1 MEGLRSRAVA
11 LKRAVTTKEGFKQ
24 ERTWTSWHYGAMWA
38 AYGLSTGVWALGSSM
53 IAAGLTAG
61 QAVGVVFVAHMLGSI
76 VIVINSRGGATYHV
90 GYSVY
95 QRASFGMFGS
105 FIPILIRS
113 ATGLIWIGVQTYQ
126 GGMFTAVM
134 LRCIFGHRWHD
145 IANTIPKSSGI
156 TTKNLVGTII
166 FFVLTLPLLAMKIHK
181 LRHLWVFKLCIL
193 PLAVIPFFAWTVSLA
208 PNTGTNLF
216 PGGGNLTGS
225 ALAWTFLRC
234 VNSAM
239 GKTSPSQQNAPDVSR
254 YAVSRS
260 APQLSQLVVLPVIN
274 TAVACFGIFSTAST
288 AKAWNLKAPIWNPW
302 LLCDAI
308 LDRYWSPG
316 ARTAIFLV
324 SICWTFSIV
333 VSNIAVNI
341 LPFGADM
348 SALSPR
354 YININRGQ
362 YVGYCLGLVVQPWY
376 ILASASSF
384 MAFLSGYSLFLA
396 AVVGISATDY
406 FWRKGNLHVPSLYT
420 NAPGSAYRYSYGTH
434 WRAMAAF
441 VLSIFPTLPGFA
453 GTFPGNKVALGWT
466 HLYYIS
472 WLYCIVSSSLI
483 YLFFL
488 VVVPPKNLSGPRA
501 AKYEQWADEQQA
513 LLDGDVTVDQ
523 VVGPGKGVDD
533 EEKGKEACGDVLPVV

>member
-1 MEGLRSRAVA
+1 
-11 LKRAVTTKEGFKQ
+11 
-24 ERTWTSWHYGAMWA
+24 
-38 AYGLSTGVWALGSSM
+38 
-53 IAAGLTAG
+53 
-61 QAVGVVFVAHMLGSI
+61 
-76 VIVINSRGGATYHV
+76 
-90 GYSVY
+90 
-95 QRASFGMFGS
+95 
-105 FIPILIRS
+105 
-113 ATGLIWIGVQTYQ
+113 
-126 GGMFTAVM
+126 
-134 LRCIFGHRWHD
+134 
-145 IANTIPKSSGI
+145 
-156 TTKNLVGTII
+156 
-166 FFVLTLPLLAMKIHK
+166 
-181 LRHLWVFKLCIL
+181 
-193 PLAVIPFFAWTVSLA
+193 
-208 PNTGTNLF
+208 
-216 PGGGNLTGS
+216 
-225 ALAWTFLRC
+225 
-234 VNSAM
+234 M

-260 APQLSQLVVLPVIN
+260 APQLSQLIVLPVIN

-288 AKAWNLKAPIWNPW
+288 AKAWNLKAPIWVSAYTAHLRPRHLAAADSAMVSSQNPW

-341 LPFGADM
+341 LRAFFCGTIARSSLYMRRVRWHGPLNCSCDTAAFGADM

-533 EEKGKEACGDVLPVV
+533 EEKGKEASGDVLPVV